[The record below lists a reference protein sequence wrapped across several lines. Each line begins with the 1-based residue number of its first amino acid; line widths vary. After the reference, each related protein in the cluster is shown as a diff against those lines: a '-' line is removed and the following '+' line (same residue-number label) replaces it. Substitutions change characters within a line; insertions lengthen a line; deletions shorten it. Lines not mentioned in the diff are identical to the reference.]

1 MTSIKNKDILNCI
14 DYSTKNKLFNKLND
28 VYESLPTGN
37 CSGCGNCC
45 MESVGI
51 NLIEFLNIFCYLE
64 DRADLRR
71 RCIIKIV
78 DYYFE
83 EYSKKN
89 SCPFKDDDNRCLI
102 YEVRPLNCRLFGHW
116 KKEDY
121 NKNLNNVTKKNNDY
135 KELMKR
141 QHGFEINDEVVNYR
155 IDYCESFIPGKGYL
169 SKSERLSFFDELMIL
184 DSKLYSN
191 SIIDIDFKDRGIV
204 EYFIE
209 SLFYR
214 DLAYNVKIRIS
225 KEPKIKKRT
234 INRIKRLIL
243 LESYIK

>member
-14 DYSTKNKLFNKLND
+14 DYSTKNKLFNELND

-71 RCIIKIV
+71 RCISKIV

-116 KKEDY
+116 KKADY
-121 NKNLNNVTKKNNDY
+121 NKNLDNVTKKNNDY

-141 QHGFEINDEVVNYR
+141 QFGFEINDEVVNYR

-169 SKSERLSFFDELMIL
+169 SKSERLSFFDKLMIL

-191 SIIDIDFKDRGIV
+191 GIIDIDFKDRGIV